1 MLASAFSIYTMLSIS
16 APFFWYPRW
25 SRVEPAT
32 TDTLRVLFVDNC
44 HVSQREARAMLIAH
58 TPEVAVIVGAAR
70 ESFLA
75 AGYGLANRR
84 DFDERGEITVLTSLH
99 IEDRGVPNL
108 GFNARSG
115 GVVGLKLPS
124 GFTIDLG
131 VISLRPS
138 TARNE
143 FERNRISARR
153 LASYMRNSE
162 ATRLVLGNFY
172 ATPFSQLAS
181 VFTSQARL
189 RSLWYGKG
197 MLKTYDMNHVLSHFT
212 FSHGFVSRDM
222 RPGRVDR
229 LKLPGCSFAGLS
241 ADLLIESPTRNSDD
255 ARPRESTIEELE

>member
-1 MLASAFSIYTMLSIS
+1 
-16 APFFWYPRW
+16 
-25 SRVEPAT
+25 
-32 TDTLRVLFVDNC
+32 
-44 HVSQREARAMLIAH
+44 MLIAH

-229 LKLPGCSFAGLS
+229 LKLPGCSFAGFS

-255 ARPRESTIEELE
+255 ARPRESTIEDLE